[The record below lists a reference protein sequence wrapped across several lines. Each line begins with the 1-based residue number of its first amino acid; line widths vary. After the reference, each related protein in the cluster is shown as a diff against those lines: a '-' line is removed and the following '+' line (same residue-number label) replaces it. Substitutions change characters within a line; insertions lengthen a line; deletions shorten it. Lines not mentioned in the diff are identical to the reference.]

1 MHVQNNMSW
10 LTMWTC
16 MSQMFNLITFK
27 ACKKKLTFLFE
38 QCKIVKLAN
47 VNKGGE
53 TNASLTIH
61 WSMVVSSGHIA
72 KQIITST
79 NDTKLF
85 QSKGITKLLKK
96 N

>member
-1 MHVQNNMSW
+1 
-10 LTMWTC
+10 

-27 ACKKKLTFLFE
+27 ACKKKLTLLFE

-47 VNKGGE
+47 VVIKEERQMQVLQIIDQWWYQVG
-53 TNASLTIH
+53 TI
-61 WSMVVSSGHIA
+61 V

-96 N
+96 